1 MATDGTENI
10 FIINPEDWSM
20 LEKHR
25 IKGFNG
31 LYLTRLNEL
40 EIYENSILVNR
51 WMTDIIFKLDLNTF
65 ELVK

>member
-1 MATDGTENI
+1 LATDGTENI